1 MREKVFNPLLIGDRK
16 MVKEKEE
23 YEFQMPQFDEDEF
36 IGEQKK
42 KAKSSFISFGFGILM
57 GIICSAIW
65 ASLGGSSL
73 KWPVTFLLGIC
84 SIGFL
89 IKIFQFFKID
99 ISTFERKDWLGTGAF
114 YFFTFLAFFIICI
127 NPPFYDSS
135 PPVIETFALPGTQ
148 EIGGHTV
155 LTAKITD
162 NVGLSDAHIEI
173 FTPNGEIING
183 SLLNDGDHMYF
194 YEFMNTGNNTGMFTY
209 HIISEDS
216 NGNVAEETGNFT
228 YREDIIYI
236 SEYQQGQSLS
246 RLDEIKITVKKLY
259 MDKDN
264 MRVFYT
270 VNNGEEINAS
280 YSGEDTYAGELY
292 NIYTSSPDRIGWT
305 TGFVT
310 VDVFVE
316 VIHYFVLPADINQ
329 TVRTSHGRIIDNQN
343 YSFFVESIGSLPS
356 PEIDLPQPQTLQRA
370 VPGFGI
376 LSLVIAVVF
385 LGVLKRK
392 RQS

>member
-1 MREKVFNPLLIGDRK
+1 MTE
-16 MVKEKEE
+16 EKEE
-23 YEFQMPQFDEDEF
+23 YEFDMPHFDEEEF
-36 IGEQKK
+36 IAEQKK

-65 ASLGGSSL
+65 VSLGDSPL

-114 YFFTFLAFFIICI
+114 YFFTFLAFFIISI
-127 NPPFYDSS
+127 NPPFYDGS
-135 PPVIETFALPGTQ
+135 PPVIDTFALPGAQ

-162 NVGLSDAHIEI
+162 NVGLSDTHIEI
-173 FTPNGEIING
+173 FTPSGATING
-183 SLLNDGDHMYF
+183 SLINDGNHMYF
-194 YEFMNTGNNTGMFTY
+194 YDFMNKENITGMFTY
-209 HIISEDS
+209 RITSEDS
-216 NGNVAEETGNFT
+216 NGNEAAENGNFT
-228 YREDIIYI
+228 YREDIIHI
-236 SEYQQGQSLS
+236 PEYQQGQSLS
-246 RLDEIKITVKKLY
+246 RLDEIKIRVKELGI
-259 MDKDN
+259 DKNN

-280 YSGEDTYAGELY
+280 YSGEDTYAGEY
-292 NIYTSSPDRIGWT
+292 IYTSSPDRIGWT

-310 VDVFVE
+310 VEVFVE
-316 VIHYFVLPADINQ
+316 VIHYFVLPADVNQ

-356 PEIDLPQPQTLQRA
+356 PDIDLPQPQTLQR

-376 LSLVIAVVF
+376 LSLVIAVVL

-392 RQS
+392 RKF